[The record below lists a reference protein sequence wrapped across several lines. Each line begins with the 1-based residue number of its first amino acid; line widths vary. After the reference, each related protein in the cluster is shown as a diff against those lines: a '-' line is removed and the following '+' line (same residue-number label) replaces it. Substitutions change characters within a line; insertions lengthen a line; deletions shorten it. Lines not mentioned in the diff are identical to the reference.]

1 MAKIDEVSCKRL
13 LYWSGERGIELFNRW
28 DLSAE
33 DQKKLDNYRERF
45 ENFVKPHWNELI
57 AAWELHN
64 LRQGTL
70 SLEEFIARLRILLKE
85 ANYPVEHNERF
96 LRDFLVLG
104 MN

>member
-1 MAKIDEVSCKRL
+1 MFCFHDRSVA
-13 LYWSGERGIELFNRW
+13 WSFN
-28 DLSAE
+28 
-33 DQKKLDNYRERF
+33 LDYNCMFVTMSLKVLNIVNPR
-45 ENFVKPHWNELI
+45 NFTGS
-57 AAWELHN
+57 WELHN

-96 LRDFLVLG
+96 LRNFLVLG